1 MYVMVGVDGDVVWNA
16 WMVLHGLAPR
26 TMYASNRFSYVW
38 VHGMAL
44 VLGTGRGGWWCC
56 TPVVTGGHSRRGTVH
71 SSMRPLSAYMQV
83 HSGPLGGAPRR
94 PWGMENPHGY
104 NWCWLGTTLQCV
116 LVASGGHEGQ
126 HAGCLDE
133 EGVRGPLWQ
142 GVVAHGG
149 GGAYNPQDIAE
160 RLAME
165 DAMCETVC
173 RCSGRCKGK
182 APAPKFQWMRQAE
195 MPECWKYMVPKLTA
209 AGVVALSCCLSYEQ
223 FWRYCGACGVKVLR
237 EGGRDSHAS
246 ADIACDEPGT
256 ECATTCEGGNEGET
270 GWVT

>member
-44 VLGTGRGGWWCC
+44 ALGTGRGGWWCC

-71 SSMRPLSAYMQV
+71 SSMRLHSAYMRV

-104 NWCWLGTTLQCV
+104 NWCWLGTTLRWL
-116 LVASGGHEGQ
+116 LVASGGHEAQ

-133 EGVRGPLWQ
+133 EGVWGPLWQ

-149 GGAYNPQDIAE
+149 GGAYNPEDIA
-160 RLAME
+160 
-165 DAMCETVC
+165 
-173 RCSGRCKGK
+173 
-182 APAPKFQWMRQAE
+182 
-195 MPECWKYMVPKLTA
+195 
-209 AGVVALSCCLSYEQ
+209 
-223 FWRYCGACGVKVLR
+223 
-237 EGGRDSHAS
+237 
-246 ADIACDEPGT
+246 
-256 ECATTCEGGNEGET
+256 
-270 GWVT
+270 